1 MLDTVFE
8 LALDAVTET
17 VEAVLTKKI
26 RNKKAA
32 ADKTTEKTGRKPQT
46 CPKSS
51 IGGEEPENTGNA
63 K

>member
-1 MLDTVFE
+1 MLDTIFE

-32 ADKTTEKTGRKPQT
+32 ADKTTENTGREPQT
-46 CPKSS
+46 SPKISR
-51 IGGEEPENTGNA
+51 GREDPE
-63 K
+63 KI